1 MSDAPAIGNKPD
13 AAASRVL
20 AEVRLPAGDLKEDLC
35 FFGKTLDFRLDTIFP
50 ADAPAVA
57 NPPLRTPE
65 TRHAFCVKR
74 LRESGSRIIGRT
86 GMHYRDLI
94 PGRPGGSIAASHI
107 RIPGGGPVPNMV
119 DYHTVGFQLIFCYR
133 GRVRPVCEDRGP
145 PFIPDAGDCV
155 IQPPE
160 IRHGV
165 LKVSGNVEVI
175 EIGVPAGHVTTVD
188 HDLEPPTGTYDPDR
202 DFSGRRSCR
211 HKVAGAV
218 WRPGR
223 IAGFE
228 ARETGISEATEGVAG
243 VQVARNCESSTGQIS
258 PATPRT
264 SSSASS
270 WKEP

>member
-13 AAASRVL
+13 AAASRIP

-35 FFGKTLDFRLDTIFP
+35 FFAKTLDFRLDTIFP

-94 PGRPGGSIAASHI
+94 PGRL
-107 RIPGGGPVPNMV
+107 GGGPVPNMAH
-119 DYHTVGFQLIFCYR
+119 YHIVGFQLIFCYR
-133 GRVRPVCEDRGP
+133 GRARPVCEDQGP

-160 IRHGV
+160 IRRGV
-165 LKVSGNVEVI
+165 LKASGNVEVI

-188 HDLEPPTGTYDPDR
+188 HDLGTYDPDR
-202 DFSGRRSCR
+202 DFSGQRSCR
-211 HKVAGAV
+211 HKVAGAHC
-218 WRPGR
+218 RLR
-223 IAGFE
+223 
-228 ARETGISEATEGVAG
+228 
-243 VQVARNCESSTGQIS
+243 
-258 PATPRT
+258 
-264 SSSASS
+264 SA
-270 WKEP
+270 